1 MSTELE
7 KALQMLNDEENDENS
22 PLNKLSN
29 TFEINLEDFI
39 LNTIKAN
46 LCSTIGIKYELGDVY
61 VTCVYPSKTKLEKF
75 SNYNEEEYYDFC
87 KKILRIDRNEEFN
100 CSRTVN
106 VSGVRTRVY
115 SVMPPLVKTPNI
127 TISTTKEPPAI
138 YNNKQTIEPELLNK
152 IVHSNFVIVG
162 ASGSGKTYLLNYLL
176 SNFIKENE
184 RLALI
189 EEFGEL
195 IPPNAI
201 TNSII
206 VPPPKPGEESLLKF
220 VTEQSNL
227 MRLDKICVGEVK
239 GAEAWPMVVNMA
251 SGTSMCC
258 TLHGQ
263 NARQALSRLRALCR
277 MSCDNDAAIDEFIA
291 KSIDY
296 IIVMKNRNIEEIQ
309 QLTHTVLNGNFQMKE
324 VAS

>member
-1 MSTELE
+1 MSSELE
-7 KALQMLNDEENDENS
+7 KALQMLQEDDQDSNN
-22 PLNKLSN
+22 PLNKIN
-29 TFEINLEDFI
+29 NKFDVNLEDFV

-46 LCSTIGIKYELGDVY
+46 LCSTIGIKYELSDVY

-75 SNYNEEEYYDFC
+75 SNYTENEYLDFC
-87 KKILRIDRNEEFN
+87 NKILSIDTEEQYN

-115 SVMPPLVKTPNI
+115 AMMPPFVKTPNI
-127 TISTTKEPPAI
+127 TISTTKEPPAV
-138 YNNKQTIEPELLNK
+138 YNNKQTIDPTLFDK
-152 IVHSNFVIVG
+152 IVHSNFIIVG
-162 ASGSGKTYLLNYLL
+162 CSGSGKTYLMNYLL
-176 SNFIKENE
+176 SNFIKEDE

-195 IPPNAI
+195 IPPNAV
-201 TNSII
+201 TSSII
-206 VPPPKPGEESLLKF
+206 VPPPKPEEQSLLKF

-277 MSCDNDAAIDEFIA
+277 MSCDNDASIDEFIA

-324 VAS
+324 IAS